1 MVNRTR
7 DIVRQFHGYCDDA
20 RLSAEATRWTIA
32 YVYACKQHLRWK
44 SACPNLRQ
52 AGVLS
57 RADMDRLEA
66 ADHLPNFCMDMLTQ
80 CIKRA
85 REANT
90 LDGFEFRAL
99 DENVQSFEDQIGKCE
114 RILKTPV
121 PFSFVLHLRSIIMLN
136 IVALPLYLIG
146 LKKYEFGA
154 IPITLIYS
162 YVLTGLE
169 DLGQMIE
176 NPFRENFHALPLDGL
191 CNAIRR
197 NLLNIERR
205 AKLSASSDL

>member
-1 MVNRTR
+1 M
-7 DIVRQFHGYCDDA
+7 
-20 RLSAEATRWTIA
+20 
-32 YVYACKQHLRWK
+32 
-44 SACPNLRQ
+44 
-52 AGVLS
+52 
-57 RADMDRLEA
+57 
-66 ADHLPNFCMDMLTQ
+66 
-80 CIKRA
+80 
-85 REANT
+85 
-90 LDGFEFRAL
+90 
-99 DENVQSFEDQIGKCE
+99 
-114 RILKTPV
+114 
-121 PFSFVLHLRSIIMLN
+121 
-136 IVALPLYLIG
+136 
-146 LKKYEFGA
+146 KKYEFGA